1 VSIPDNDRDRSRPK
15 IIIVGG
21 GPVGLAMALLLD
33 RFGIE
38 FALVERSDG
47 ITDHPKARG
56 CDIRT
61 MELFRQW
68 GIDAKVQARGLPSG
82 SDSFAFVDTLSGH
95 EYGRTVPELNV
106 GHSPTWRCLVSQ
118 DVVEEELYAAVRDST
133 VGRVSWST
141 EFLDFKETS
150 AGIAVRVRNTKTG
163 IETTWT
169 ADLLIGADGA
179 GSSVRRQTD
188 ISMRGPSTL
197 AVMANEYWLAD
208 LSHLP
213 RITATAAYRVLPKEP
228 GGSIWT
234 VLNGNGKDR
243 WLSTG
248 HVGRENDERATPRT
262 DAEVVSLARSQ
273 TGIPNLDVRVISR
286 SIWRLSRQVATK
298 FRSGRVFL
306 IGDAAHR
313 FPPNGGFGMNT
324 GIQDAHNLAWKLR
337 LVFDGK
343 AAAELLD
350 TYDVERRPVAESNAD
365 FSLGNQKRFLATD
378 AALRSGN
385 KEQINFWIRD
395 THNHLH
401 SSGQSLGFAYE
412 EGALVQD
419 GTAKTALNAK
429 HYQPNDRPGNRFP
442 HLWLDLSLR
451 RSTLDLFDR
460 DFVLVAGPKGQDWVD
475 AARDAAEATGVA
487 IRTHVLDVASESDGL
502 WMGQRGATLVRPDGH
517 VAWRMAWM
525 PVDPKEALIDAV
537 SGVLRPMQAIAA

>member
-1 VSIPDNDRDRSRPK
+1 MTSEVAKFPVA
-15 IIIVGG
+15 IVGG
-21 GPVGLAMALLLD
+21 GPVGLAMAVLLD

-38 FALVERSDG
+38 FVLFERSPG

-68 GIDAKVQARGLPSG
+68 GIEQKVQARGLPSG
-82 SDSFAFVDTLSGH
+82 SDSFAFVDSLSGF
-95 EYGRTVPELNV
+95 EYGRTIPELNI
-106 GHSPTWRCLVSQ
+106 GQSPSWRCLVSQ
-118 DVVEEELYAAVRDST
+118 DVVEEELYELVRDSR
-133 VGRVSWST
+133 VGRVFWST
-141 EFLDFKETS
+141 EFVDFNETE
-150 AGIAVRVRNTKTG
+150 AGTTVRTRNTETGEVKT
-163 IETTWT
+163 WR

-179 GSSVRRQTD
+179 GSTVRRQTD
-188 ISMRGPSTL
+188 ITMRGPATL

-213 RITATAAYRVLPKEP
+213 RITATAAYRVVPKVAVE
-228 GGSIWT
+228 SIWT

-243 WLSTG
+243 WLSAG
-248 HVGRENDERATPRT
+248 QVGRENDERATPRT
-262 DAEVVSLARSQ
+262 DAEVISLARRQ
-273 TGIPNLDVRVISR
+273 TGIPDLEVKVISR

-298 FRSGRVFL
+298 FRSGRVLL

-324 GIQDAHNLAWKLR
+324 GIQDAHNLAWKMR

-343 AAAELLD
+343 AGPALLD
-350 TYDVERRPVAESNAD
+350 TYDTERRPVAESNAD

-385 KEQINFWIRD
+385 RDQINFWIRD

-419 GTAKTALNAK
+419 GTAKTPLDPK

-442 HLWLDLSLR
+442 HVWQDLAMTT
-451 RSTLDLFDR
+451 STLDWFDKE
-460 DFVLVAGPKGQDWVD
+460 FVLVAGSKGD
-475 AARDAAEATGVA
+475 AWINSARDAAESAGVPV
-487 IRTHVLDVASESDGL
+487 RVHQLDVTNEADGL
-502 WMGQRGATLVRPDGH
+502 RMGPRGATLVRPDGH
-517 VAWRMAWM
+517 VAWRMPWA
-525 PVDPKEALIDAV
+525 PADARAELVSALTAT
-537 SGVLRPMQAIAA
+537 LCLNAA